1 MSPWLLFV
9 FGVLV
14 FLITVYGTVV
24 VGGLLL
30 TGRQLDDD
38 PALAAGDVAP
48 DEAPERPHPGARRR
62 LVPADY

>member
-1 MSPWLLFV
+1 MSLVIFG

-30 TGRQLDDD
+30 TGRQLDDQPD
-38 PALAAGDVAP
+38 LAP
-48 DEAPERPHPGARRR
+48 DSAQRSAEGSDPKRP